1 MESTSTRWSL
11 NGIDVLKSLR
21 AMVVVGVSAVAM
33 DFLGHIAPDLVAQI
47 PAKYA
52 FILPVVA
59 SVIELIRRWATD
71 HQL

>member
-1 MESTSTRWSL
+1 
-11 NGIDVLKSLR
+11 
-21 AMVVVGVSAVAM
+21 MVVVGVSAVAM